1 MKTLVIIVVS
11 VLIVGCSEEEP
22 AKVGDD
28 ASFSAMVDSQ
38 AQAMQKAK
46 ALEGVMR
53 DAEKKRREQMGQ

>member
-1 MKTLVIIVVS
+1 MKALVIIVVS
-11 VLIVGCSEEEP
+11 VLIVGCSEEES

-38 AQAMQKAK
+38 AQAMQKAR

-53 DAEKKRREQMGQ
+53 DAEKNRREQRGQ